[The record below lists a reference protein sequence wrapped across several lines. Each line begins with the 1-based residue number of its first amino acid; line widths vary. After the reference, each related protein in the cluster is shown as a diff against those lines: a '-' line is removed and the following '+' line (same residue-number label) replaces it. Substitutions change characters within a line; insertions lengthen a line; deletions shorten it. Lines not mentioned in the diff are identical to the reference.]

1 MMLSKKLF
9 TGAVANGAV
18 VIAAGLL
25 CGGVVRGDITGS
37 VKLEGKAP
45 DMPEINMKAVAE
57 CAKKHKDPVYE
68 ETVVVGEKGELANVV
83 VALKP
88 DDPSALGGE
97 PRKEDIV
104 LDQKG
109 CQYFPHVIAMQVG
122 QPMKVKND
130 DEFQHNVHSLAQ
142 TNPSFNFSQPNKD
155 DGKPVDPPKATETYK
170 VKCDVHPWMNAWVV
184 VFDHPFFATTGEDGK
199 FDIKGTV
206 PDGDY
211 KVMAWHEKYGT
222 QEGTVTVKDG
232 KGEVNF
238 TFKAEGARGP
248 QSPVEPKLA
257 SATQVP
263 AEKSMSC
270 CSGEKSSSSN
280 SGEVASSSK

>member
-1 MMLSKKLF
+1 MKSFKF
-9 TGAVANGAV
+9 AAVA
-18 VIAAGLL
+18 AAAL
-25 CGGVVRGDITGS
+25 CLTGSMVLADITGT

-45 DMPEINMKAVAE
+45 DMPEINMKGVAE

-68 ETVVVGEKGELANVV
+68 QTVVVGDKGELANVV

-97 PRKEDIV
+97 VPKQAIV

-109 CQYFPHVIAMQVG
+109 CQYEPHVIAMMVG
-122 QPMKVKND
+122 QAMKVKND

-142 TNPSFNFSQPNKD
+142 TNPGFNFSQPNKD

-184 VFDHPFFATTGEDGK
+184 VFEHPFFAVSDESGK
-199 FDIKGTV
+199 FTIKGTV

-211 KVMAWHEKYGT
+211 NVVAWHEKYG
-222 QEGTVTVKDG
+222 EMPGKVTVKDG

-238 TFKAEGARGP
+238 TFKGEGATGATENP
-248 QSPVEPKLA
+248 GTPKVA
-257 SATQVP
+257 SATSSG
-263 AEKSMSC
+263 ATEKTLSC
-270 CSGEKSSSSN
+270 CSGEKSAG
-280 SGEVASSSK
+280 GEVAASK